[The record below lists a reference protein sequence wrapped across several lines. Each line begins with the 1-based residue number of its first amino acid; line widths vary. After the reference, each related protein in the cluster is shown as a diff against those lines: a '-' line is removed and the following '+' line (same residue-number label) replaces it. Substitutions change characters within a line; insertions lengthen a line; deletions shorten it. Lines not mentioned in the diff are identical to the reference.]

1 MADDVKQIF
10 KHKFTTSE
18 LLAKTPVSFTTNST
32 TAHVIKSVEST
43 QNENAAI
50 GVEADLTVGLTSD
63 FNASPSLF
71 SKVAQVAK
79 SGIYGAE
86 GSVIVDR
93 SSTVSIRP
101 TSAPPVYQD
110 LQLQMC
116 GFSGS
121 KERAT
126 QFKITPEVNGATETA
141 LAVDSKIQSSVA
153 SVTRVDNFPNDVMV
167 AIKNETANI
176 EMFYSHQ
183 RSSTNGKGT
192 LYVRGAD
199 NGVDYGL
206 KDTLAYSNWGFTGRF
221 WFGRMAHP
229 TTSNGNNM
237 AVIDTQCAANILNT
251 SNYPHNNI
259 TLGTVATA
267 NGISSYGQLFTVS
280 HLNDGKNPWILE
292 SNTRNGIMTMMEIPD
307 DPLTATK
314 MKTTAVLTSNS
325 EASSLGPNSNRMN
338 IHAGLHDGS
347 ITSGKEFWTL
357 GYHSATGY
365 YVFIARSKDG
375 SNWPAL
381 HFYPFKLANFG
392 DTTTSNTYTASNAT
406 PYAWNRTELKDTF
419 GWLTDTSTWAGST
432 SATGGSGKL
441 SLGNTAANNVVPSA
455 TNYDLSSLNFLIKAD
470 LDNDLIYFRNNTTA
484 GGKVAT
490 FNMKTNEFADYFPAA
505 FPTNSGGTDTST
517 SGLGSS
523 FNWFKSTPSNATIGA
538 RTYNFAPSLGIRVSG
553 VTVTD

>member
-10 KHKFTTSE
+10 KHKFTVAE

-43 QNENAAI
+43 QNENSVT

-63 FNASPSLF
+63 FSASPSVF
-71 SKVAQVAK
+71 SNVGQVAK

-101 TSAPPVYQD
+101 TSAAPVYED
-110 LQLQMC
+110 LQLQM
-116 GFSGS
+116 SGLS
-121 KERAT
+121 GNKIRAT
-126 QFKITPEVNGATETA
+126 QFKITPEVGGKSETA
-141 LAVDSKIQSSVA
+141 LATASKIQSSVA
-153 SVTRVDNFPNDVMV
+153 NISRAANYPNDAMV

-176 EMFYSHQ
+176 EMFYSHI
-183 RSSTNGKGT
+183 RTSSNGNGK
-192 LYVRGAD
+192 LYVSGAD

-237 AVIDTQCAANILNT
+237 AVVDTQCASNILAT

-259 TLGTVATA
+259 TLGTVQTA
-267 NGISSYGQLFTVS
+267 NGLSSYGQLFTVS

-292 SNTRNGIMTMMEIPD
+292 CNVRNGIVTMMEIPD

-325 EASSLGPNSNRMN
+325 ENSSIGPNSNKRN
-338 IHAGLHDGS
+338 IHSGLHDGS
-347 ITSGKEFWTL
+347 VTSGRESWTL
-357 GYHSATGY
+357 GYHTATGY
-365 YVFIARSKDG
+365 YVFMARARSA
-375 SNWPAL
+375 SMPAFF
-381 HFYPFKLANFG
+381 FYPFKLENFG
-392 DTTTSNTYTASNAT
+392 DNSTSNTFTASNAT
-406 PYAWNRTELKDTF
+406 PYAWNRTDLKDTF
-419 GWLTDTSTWAGST
+419 GWGTDVNTWSGST
-432 SATGGSGKL
+432 SATGDSGQLNIGSATANN
-441 SLGNTAANNVVPSA
+441 LGNNPQNYSA
-455 TNYDLSSLNFLIKAD
+455 TGYENLFKAD
-470 LDNDLIYFRNNTTA
+470 LDNDLIYFTNAAAA
-484 GGKVAT
+484 GGRVAT
-490 FNMKTNEFADYFPAA
+490 FNLKTNTFADYFPPA
-505 FPTNSGGTDTST
+505 FPTNSGGTEANA
-517 SGLGSS
+517 SGLPSH
-523 FNWFKSTPSNATIGA
+523 FEWFKSTPSNTQIGA